1 MGCRLSC
8 RVVGGSSAVREIA
21 WRETSRSRDCDG
33 WRWRCAMRFRGN
45 VSAGHDAPSTATVR
59 HMQRRSGGRPLV
71 QTAKQTAGRPHGLAS
86 TSPVSRFAS
95 HPRAATAHESLGHAV
110 ERRDRPWPVRRM
122 DTSRRERRARWR
134 ASSPKAR
141 PPAGSP
147 DGLSHVFPLWSA
159 VRRLCVRSRGE
170 GQVAAATA
178 TVGGGGAQRVSAET
192 CRPDTTRRQRQ

>member
-1 MGCRLSC
+1 VWAVRAWIPPGVSGRPADGRARQRLARQRVRRMGCRLSC

-71 QTAKQTAGRPHGLAS
+71 QTAKQTAGRPHELAS

-95 HPRAATAHESLGHAV
+95 HPRAATAYESLGHAV
-110 ERRDRPWPVRRM
+110 VIDRVGTVRRM
-122 DTSRRERRARWR
+122 DTSRRERQARWR

-147 DGLSHVFPLWSA
+147 DGLSQPSPGA
-159 VRRLCVRSRGE
+159 RRF
-170 GQVAAATA
+170 
-178 TVGGGGAQRVSAET
+178 VSCA
-192 CRPDTTRRQRQ
+192 